1 MTFVDSEKPMNFA
14 KTSHDRNIKTNEF
27 NSLSYKTEEKEGVN
41 ENCNTNSDS
50 SSILHASTGNN
61 LHSKFVYY
69 SNKMKLSNT
78 ANIDDEENIT
88 KGINNII
95 DSTSSSGEHSDVMS
109 QSKQQITEIID
120 KPIIAT
126 TGGGQQDR
134 VDKKPQ
140 CNKPLSKSDSGF
152 SEHNI
157 VSTMNG
163 KETCDVTSKV
173 VSVDDEVPSEE
184 CEDDEEFDSCEDG
197 EEVAKRKELNAD
209 QAHNLFDK
217 RYGAQLA
224 LSFVSNDLKNEFEE
238 AGATSPLERSIKKLR
253 RGNSV
258 NVKDNKKVSK
268 LQHVNSKDI
277 SDDDYEDYSEDC
289 SDEDDDMSQGILK
302 KDFSLRYV
310 LLQHKVIQKMNY
322 IGDFI
327 LRLVFT
333 KMRSIVLL
341 ILHCL

>member
-1 MTFVDSEKPMNFA
+1 MTYVDSEKPVNFA
-14 KTSHDRNIKTNEF
+14 KTSHDRNIKKNEP

-41 ENCNTNSDS
+41 LNCNTNSDT
-50 SSILHASTGNN
+50 SSILHAST
-61 LHSKFVYY
+61 
-69 SNKMKLSNT
+69 
-78 ANIDDEENIT
+78 
-88 KGINNII
+88 

-126 TGGGQQDR
+126 TGGGQQDTI
-134 VDKKPQ
+134 DKKPQ

-163 KETCDVTSKV
+163 KETGDVTSKV

-184 CEDDEEFDSCEDG
+184 CEDEEEFDSCEDG
-197 EEVAKRKELNAD
+197 EEIAKRKEMNTD
-209 QAHNLFDK
+209 QAHKLFDK

-224 LSFVSNDLKNEFEE
+224 LSSVSSDLKNEFEE

-268 LQHVNSKDI
+268 LQHVNSEDI

-302 KDFSLRYV
+302 TGYSL
-310 LLQHKVIQKMNY
+310 
-322 IGDFI
+322 
-327 LRLVFT
+327 
-333 KMRSIVLL
+333 
-341 ILHCL
+341 C